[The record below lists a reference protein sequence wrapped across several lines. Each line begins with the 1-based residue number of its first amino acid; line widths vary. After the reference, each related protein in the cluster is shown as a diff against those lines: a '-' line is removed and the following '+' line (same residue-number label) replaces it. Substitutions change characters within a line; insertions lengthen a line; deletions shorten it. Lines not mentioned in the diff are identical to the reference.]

1 MNQSELEAVLVNG
14 KFRNTNTLVSIP
26 LLIGQENGGKDFN
39 NAWAMQT
46 EDVEELLSA
55 CYRQSSLLRSYC
67 LNITSFLAS
76 LHGIFGCRLQTVYV
90 WRKSSA
96 WSSSE
101 LKMIDSFVLPKT
113 ALHVNKLGL

>member
-46 EDVEELLSA
+46 KDVEELLSA

-67 LNITSFLAS
+67 LNVTSFLAS
-76 LHGIFGCRLQTVYV
+76 LHGIFWMPVANGVCVEEEFSVVVFRTEAD
-90 WRKSSA
+90 RCFRSS
-96 WSSSE
+96 
-101 LKMIDSFVLPKT
+101 
-113 ALHVNKLGL
+113 

>member
-39 NAWAMQT
+39 NAWAIKT

-67 LNITSFLAS
+67 LNLTSFLAS
-76 LHGIFGCRLQTVYV
+76 LHGIFWMSVANGVCVEEEFSVVVFRTEAD
-90 WRKSSA
+90 RCFRSS
-96 WSSSE
+96 
-101 LKMIDSFVLPKT
+101 
-113 ALHVNKLGL
+113 